1 MNSKEIIGSVF
12 GVAFKIV
19 LAVIII
25 MLVYKYSVQ
34 AYDYGYR
41 IFGEGPVTT
50 GEGREVTITV
60 KEGDSV
66 KTIGQTLETT
76 GLIKDAKLFVLQE
89 KVSEYQGKIKPGE
102 YTLNTSMTAEEM
114 IAIMAETVENS
125 EEKMLPSATDS
136 IPEAVTESAPES
148 VEGE

>member
-19 LAVIII
+19 LSVIII